1 MCQDRRMV
9 SMPWSRVFWW
19 VILAL
24 SASVVIA
31 TLLLMWFSDA
41 GNWFTVIGS
50 ACSSIVSIGFL
61 RALSIERRRT
71 SGDQP
76 TDHVK

>member
-1 MCQDRRMV
+1 
-9 SMPWSRVFWW
+9 MPRSRVFWW
-19 VILAL
+19 VILGL
-24 SASVVIA
+24 TASVVIV
-31 TLLLMWFSDA
+31 TLLLMWFSAA
-41 GNWFTVIGS
+41 GNWYTVVGS

-76 TDHVK
+76 RDHVK